1 MNSIVSRYASSS
13 AITQRDLDSDDV
25 EDVGDAMWGSTGGFA
40 IGAAG
45 VPSFAIPR
53 VPDVS
58 HPITL
63 CIYPILKRYEANC
76 VPATAYR

>member
-13 AITQRDLDSDDV
+13 AITRRDIEAEDV
-25 EDVGDAMWGSTGGFA
+25 EDVGDAMWGSAGGFA
-40 IGAAG
+40 VGAAG

-58 HPITL
+58 SLAESCL
-63 CIYPILKRYEANC
+63 CTTNTK
-76 VPATAYR
+76 